1 MKYTPNPPWVVKDML
16 KTLGLNSFNDLF
28 SDIKDELKIKEGL
41 KLPAGMGEM
50 ELRRFMQDLAHRNIS
65 TEDYPCFL
73 GAGAYDRYIPAA
85 VEQLLLRSEF
95 YTAYTPYQAEIS
107 QGLLQSIFEYQTM
120 ICKLTGMDVSNAS
133 MYDGGS
139 ALAEACSL
147 ACNSGKSRRKII
159 ISDTVHPEYLEIL
172 KAYSL
177 SERMEVVV
185 IPGID
190 GTADIDAMVAGIDH
204 QTAAAVIQQPNF
216 YGILEDGSKL
226 EQAVHA
232 HKGMFIM
239 AVEPVSLAVLKS
251 PGEWGADIA
260 VGEGQALGISL
271 SLGGPYLGFFAA
283 RKDLM
288 RKIPG
293 RIVGQ
298 TTDMN
303 GNRSYVLTL
312 QAREQHIRREKASSN
327 ICSNEALCAL
337 SASMYLTFI
346 GEEGLRE
353 IALRS
358 HQLALYAKEQL
369 ERVGLQLKYQKPY
382 FMEFAVK
389 VSDPAAANQK
399 LLANGIIGGYQ
410 LEDALLL
417 AFTEKRSRAEIDHLA
432 AVLGGKV
439 DE

>member
-1 MKYTPNPPWVVKDML
+1 MKYTPNPPWVAQDML
-16 KTLGLNSFNDLF
+16 NSMGLNSLDDLF
-28 SDIKDELKIKEGL
+28 DDIKDDL
-41 KLPAGMGEM
+41 KLKKGLNLPPAMGEM
-50 ELRRFMQDLAHRNIS
+50 ELRRYMKDLAARNIS
-65 TEDYPCFL
+65 TEEYPCFL

-95 YTAYTPYQAEIS
+95 YTAYTPYQPEIS
-107 QGLLQSIFEYQTM
+107 QGILQSIFEYQTM

-139 ALAEACSL
+139 ALAEACNL
-147 ACNSGKSRRKII
+147 ACNSGKGRRKII
-159 ISDTVHPEYLEIL
+159 IPDTVHSEYLKIL
-172 KAYSL
+172 QAYSL
-177 SERMEVVV
+177 SGRMEVLVV
-185 IPGID
+185 PGRE
-190 GTADIDAMVAGIDH
+190 GAADIDAMIAEIDD

-216 YGILEDGSKL
+216 FGVLENGERL
-226 EQAVHA
+226 ERAVHA
-232 HKGMFIM
+232 NKGLFIM

-260 VGEGQALGISL
+260 VGEGQPLGCSL

-283 RKDLM
+283 RRELM
-288 RKIPG
+288 RKLPG
-293 RIVGQ
+293 RIVGE
-298 TTDMN
+298 TTDLD
-303 GNRSYVLTL
+303 GKRSYVLTL
-312 QAREQHIRREKASSN
+312 QAREQHIRREKAGSN

-337 SASMYLTFI
+337 AAGMYLAFV
-346 GEEGLRE
+346 GEEGLKE

-358 HQLALYAKEQL
+358 HQLALYAEEQAKSAGL
-369 ERVGLQLKYQKPY
+369 ELKYQQPY

-389 VSDPAAANQK
+389 MSDPAAANRK

-417 AFTEKRSRAEIDHLA
+417 AFTEKRSRDEIDRLF